1 MDALVKVVAKDFIVI
16 PVLVAIYFW
25 LKVLPRDKR
34 KSALIN
40 LVVLGVLSLL
50 FATLAQH
57 LYTNPRPSFKDGS
70 VPLFQPSDYNGFPSD
85 HTLFA
90 SVIAFWLMMYN
101 RRWGVVMLGLAVVIG
116 WGRVAAHV
124 HHTVDVWG
132 AILIAGLAYLLT
144 LYIQPRLLVKK
155 AK

>member
-1 MDALVKVVAKDFIVI
+1 
-16 PVLVAIYFW
+16 
-25 LKVLPRDKR
+25 
-34 KSALIN
+34 
-40 LVVLGVLSLL
+40 
-50 FATLAQH
+50 
-57 LYTNPRPSFKDGS
+57 
-70 VPLFQPSDYNGFPSD
+70 
-85 HTLFA
+85 
-90 SVIAFWLMMYN
+90 MMYN